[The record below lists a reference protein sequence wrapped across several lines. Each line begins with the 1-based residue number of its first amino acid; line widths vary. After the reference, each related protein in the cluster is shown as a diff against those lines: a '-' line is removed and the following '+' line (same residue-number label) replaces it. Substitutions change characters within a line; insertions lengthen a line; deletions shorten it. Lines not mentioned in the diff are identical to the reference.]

1 MKNQQGYIALLTTLI
16 VLAVALVTVGS
27 VSLLSI
33 GEAESGLALSKG
45 ESSLQFVEG
54 CMEDAILKVKTN
66 ANYSGG
72 TITHPEGKCVITV
85 TKNGSTYTL
94 TSTTDNTVQYKRVV
108 QVTLTRTNSISINS
122 WKEI

>member
-45 ESSLQFVEG
+45 ENSLQFVEG
-54 CMEDAILKVKTN
+54 CMEDAIFKIKVN
-66 ANYSGG
+66 QNYAGG
-72 TITHPEGKCVITV
+72 NISRPEGNCVITV
-85 TKNGSTYTL
+85 SEVGNSYTL
-94 TSTTDNTVQYKRVV
+94 TATTDSSVQYKRIVKVV
-108 QVTLTRTNSISINS
+108 LTRGNAITINS
-122 WKEI
+122 WQEI